1 MFLKEVLLNC
11 FMNNFKQIHQYSMF
25 LYLYLF
31 VIIIQFHISNINGQN
46 ILKYEP
52 NIKWKTNKQL
62 INNNNNH
69 EYYATEIVKKSKMVP
84 LSIEQNVL
92 ENSKTFDWFKNRSM
106 KKIYKTNHHHN
117 NNKEIGN
124 INITHT
130 IKLERN
136 NNNNV
141 INRKLDHQNSEQR
154 LRSVSYRN
162 RSVSD
167 VHNNTDTTNDPLIF
181 INVSKLLEREKR
193 HVPSVAHYILS
204 PLVANRKKDPYN
216 YVSLTSSSSSTSSLP
231 LTYGSQNSR
240 KEKSTKFGTSV
251 RPRKL
256 TSQSFI
262 AYNVEND
269 IFNFVFQF
277 VRYNRTSVDLIT
289 AFNLIREWERFKLVQ
304 QVQIQREQKLK
315 MLRHKQEHRRLD
327 EYHRYLRHFSTM
339 LTNEKAKQFKKAQ
352 NFYDFKKIIIGTK
365 GVKTDLKYNEKTINS
380 RLDSQ
385 SLTERQKIHE
395 SLSSSNLNDI
405 QFSGE
410 IGGGIFADSLR
421 LRKISNREG
430 RAIVPDSSNNNKQS
444 PLKINSATEFSHILS
459 KTNEQL
465 SKDLQS
471 DEVKIDSGGY
481 PNEESYSEDELRR
494 AFENYQEFKM
504 ISCQPQNRTLC
515 TEALLRLNHDYQQQ
529 HQEPNHDHHHH
540 HTALIIPRGIHIQRC
555 GQQEISRCN
564 HYTNSF
570 SNYDEEYDYERSEFT
585 PLSSSSSNSHVNYDD
600 QYLDILNDR
609 NQYTSCNCETLEEEC
624 LPIKVSLKTFAVAV
638 MQIVPFG
645 NFTHSTELIA
655 LTNHLQCGCQP
666 RCSNR
671 LCIAPLKF
679 IMHTFSDCAC
689 ICQPNDKRC
698 FELLEGKRQFTTE
711 EIPLPLNGSYIL
723 PPCRYGVMDD
733 LHLYH
738 RHCPGPTRNTLPIK

>member
-1 MFLKEVLLNC
+1 MF
-11 FMNNFKQIHQYSMF
+11 IF
-25 LYLYLF
+25 LCIYI
-31 VIIIQFHISNINGQN
+31 IIIQSSIEHLNIIHINGQN

-52 NIKWKTNKQL
+52 NFKWNKNNKQI
-62 INNNNNH
+62 INNDN
-69 EYYATEIVKKSKMVP
+69 YDIQIVKKSRMVQLP
-84 LSIEQNVL
+84 IEQHFL
-92 ENSKTFDWFKNRSM
+92 ENSKTSDWFKNRIM
-106 KKIYKTNHHHN
+106 KKFYGIKN
-117 NNKEIGN
+117 NDEIGN
-124 INITHT
+124 KNIMQT
-130 IKLERN
+130 IELQRN
-136 NNNNV
+136 NNNSV
-141 INRKLDHQNSEQR
+141 INHKLDHQNPEY
-154 LRSVSYRN
+154 RSRNVSYWN
-162 RSVSD
+162 RSNSD
-167 VHNNTDTTNDPLIF
+167 VHNNTDSTNDPFIF

-204 PLVANRKKDPYN
+204 PLVANRKKDPHN

-240 KEKSTKFGTSV
+240 KEKLNKFGTSV

-277 VRYNRTSVDLIT
+277 VRYNQTSVDLIT

-365 GVKTDLKYNEKTINS
+365 GVKTDIKSNGLNNKGEYNEKMINS
-380 RLDSQ
+380 RLDSH
-385 SLTERQKIHE
+385 SLTERQKIQE
-395 SLSSSNLNDI
+395 SLSSSYLNDI
-405 QFSGE
+405 QFSGG

-430 RAIVPDSSNNNKQS
+430 RAIVPDSSNNNNNKQS
-444 PLKINSATEFSHILS
+444 PLKINLATEFSHILS

-465 SKDLQS
+465 PKDLQTH
-471 DEVKIDSGGY
+471 EVKIDSGGY
-481 PNEESYSEDELRR
+481 LNEESYSEDELRR
-494 AFENYQEFKM
+494 AFENYQEFKV

-515 TEALLRLNHDYQQQ
+515 TEALLRLNHDHQQQ
-529 HQEPNHDHHHH
+529 HQEPNHDHHH

-570 SNYDEEYDYERSEFT
+570 SNYEEEYDYERSEFT
-585 PLSSSSSNSHVNYDD
+585 PLSSSSSNGHVNYDD

-624 LPIKVSLKTFAVAV
+624 LPVKVSLKTFAVAV

-645 NFTHSTELIA
+645 NFTHSTELIT

-671 LCIAPLKF
+671 LCIPPLKF

-689 ICQPNDKRC
+689 VCQPNDKRC
-698 FELLEGKRQFTTE
+698 FELLEGKRQFTAE

-738 RHCPGPTRNTLPIK
+738 RHCPGPTRNTFPIK